1 LVGVGVVIL
10 LLGRAYV
17 RDTSATVLPPHPAT
31 LAEAKPSE
39 GAETAAV
46 MAPYALMESELR
58 AQMSLDLL
66 EASTEVNFEEA
77 LLIEL
82 GRVKLDVSSVR
93 VTVGEWAGRKRDV
106 PQTAEFRIKLRFRSG
121 ELDRELSAVGLVV
134 GKYIQRYSL
143 DVGHFEVVIE
153 QPGGM
158 HLGYVM
164 DPEAARKL
172 YIQRI
177 DLVTFLESLP

>member
-1 LVGVGVVIL
+1 MAG
-10 LLGRAYV
+10 
-17 RDTSATVLPPHPAT
+17 
-31 LAEAKPSE
+31 
-39 GAETAAV
+39 V
-46 MAPYALMESELR
+46 MAPYAMMESELR